1 MGRSRATRMYGTYEP
16 ETIKV
21 DGQLFRRCVFCG
33 EVKPIAEFPRNGVD
47 KKGRPE
53 WRPDCKRCYNIRRK
67 ENRTKKKH
75 TDFIGNQRR
84 RGDLEPNFS
93 HQEWKEAV
101 IFFGGEC
108 AYCGCTPRKGQRL
121 TRDHLEPVSAGGKT
135 IQSNIVPACQ
145 SCNSSKGA
153 EDFKDWFMKQSF
165 FSQER
170 LNRIFKW
177 RSIIRQLEG
186 GEENGDCDS

>member
-1 MGRSRATRMYGTYEP
+1 MGKSRNARMYGTYP
-16 ETIKV
+16 SETFKEH
-21 DGQLFRRCVFCG
+21 GQLFRRCVFCG
-33 EVKPIAEFPRNGVD
+33 VVKPITDFHRNGTD
-47 KKGRPE
+47 NKGRPE
-53 WRPDCKRCYNIRRK
+53 WRQDCKCCYNIRRK

-75 TDFIGNQRR
+75 SDFIGGQKR
-84 RGDLEPNFS
+84 RGEENPEFT
-93 HQEWKEAV
+93 HQEWKEAL

-108 AYCGCTPRKGQRL
+108 AYCGCTPRKGQRM
-121 TRDHLEPVSAGGKT
+121 TRDHLEPVSEGGRT

-153 EDFKDWFMKQSF
+153 EDFKDWFMKQPF

-177 RSIIRQLEG
+177 RTIIRQVEG
-186 GEENGDCDS
+186 GVRND